1 MSGTGTQAYARVSDL
16 WISPPRKFCTHVEM
30 TAREP
35 SRAELRLETNRVH
48 SLVSFPQSPSAI
60 FVGKYTYIYII
71 ADKKLD
77 RFAGE
82 FGAFHHI
89 REILF
94 VMKNNGREKTN
105 RKERKIGGERERE
118 MRQYIR
124 HTAATREFTCDK

>member
-1 MSGTGTQAYARVSDL
+1 MHARGDDS
-16 WISPPRKFCTHVEM
+16 
-30 TAREP
+30 ARAEP

-48 SLVSFPQSPSAI
+48 SLTSFPQSPSAI

-94 VMKNNGREKTN
+94 VVKNNGRGKTN
-105 RKERKIGGERERE
+105 TKERKREERGERER
-118 MRQYIR
+118 
-124 HTAATREFTCDK
+124 